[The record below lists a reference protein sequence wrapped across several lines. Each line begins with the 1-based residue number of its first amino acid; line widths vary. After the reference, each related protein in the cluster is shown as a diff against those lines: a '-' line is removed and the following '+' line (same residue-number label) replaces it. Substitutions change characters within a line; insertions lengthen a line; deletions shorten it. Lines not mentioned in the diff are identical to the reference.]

1 MEIVLSLLRTLLF
14 VVATVAATVYISR
27 RIGRGRSLL
36 WAGTTL
42 LALYWLV
49 LFGWTAYLAGSSAP
63 NPDLAVWVGWTG
75 HLLPF
80 LAALGYIWGIGQAA
94 GFPSRAGSDAGAKPA
109 RHSDEPA
116 PVAPVAPTSGAG
128 SSGAGSTGAPTP
140 GAETPGAGTSGAGTS
155 GAGSSGATSS
165 TADTTG
171 PTATLPTTTPSPE
184 AAGSG
189 APDKAAAPQP
199 AAKAKPRMPFAGP
212 HAVPVVTTP
221 SASSHHTPTD
231 PPKAKGTK

>member
-80 LAALGYIWGIGQAA
+80 LAALSYIWGIGQAA
-94 GFPSRAGSDAGAKPA
+94 GFPSRAGSDSGAKPG

-128 SSGAGSTGAPTP
+128 SSGAGSTGAP
-140 GAETPGAGTSGAGTS
+140 EPGAGVSGAGT
-155 GAGSSGATSS
+155 SGATSS
-165 TADTTG
+165 TADTAG
-171 PTATLPTTTPSPE
+171 PTATLPAATPSPG

-189 APDKAAAPQP
+189 APDKAAAAQP

-221 SASSHHTPTD
+221 SASSHHSPTD